1 MTNNKTVPSNKLA
14 IKSVAVPIIK
24 EIQKEEAKVSQWIGS
39 PYGAIRDFQIDTRGA
54 VGETLIASLLTG
66 LGRKVSHNEATT
78 DDEKD
83 WDLICDDLKYEIKT
97 ATLGR
102 DGVTFQHEGI
112 DKTRHYDGLI
122 FVDIAPNDIYIS
134 IYAKKKIAWNDLHR
148 RKDSSFYKWD
158 THLRPTRKHDI
169 GDNIVKTVAD
179 FDVLF
184 RNAES
189 EILKLNAKKKPI
201 NKL

>member
-1 MTNNKTVPSNKLA
+1 MTNNKTVPANKVD

-24 EIQKEEAKVSQWIGS
+24 EIQKDEAKVSQWINS

-54 VGETLIASLLTG
+54 VGETLIANLLTE
-66 LGRKVSHNEATT
+66 LGRTVSHNEATT

-83 WDLICDDLKYEIKT
+83 WDLICDNLKYEIKT

-122 FVDIAPNDIYIS
+122 FVDIAPDDIYIS